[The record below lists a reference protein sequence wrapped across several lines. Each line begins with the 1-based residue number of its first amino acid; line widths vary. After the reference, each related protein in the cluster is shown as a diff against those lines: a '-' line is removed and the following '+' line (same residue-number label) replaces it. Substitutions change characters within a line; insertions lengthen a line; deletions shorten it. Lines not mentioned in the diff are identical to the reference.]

1 MKTQGIIKYLKFPLQ
16 FDATLMFS
24 ELQANIQQQW
34 VPHFNTGGY
43 EGNWNVLS
51 LYAVGGKAD
60 TIFVPLTSDLEL
72 EETAILKQCPYVQE
86 VIASFHFPKIAV
98 RLMRLE
104 VGAVIKPHRDHE
116 LGYEDGQFRL
126 HIPIVTN
133 PGVHFILDGEE
144 LTMEAGECW
153 YTNVNYEH
161 SVVNEGAEDRIHL
174 VIDGVR
180 NEWSDQLFFAE
191 ADPAQFAAP
200 KAEMDPATIQ
210 RVIEELKRN
219 GAAANSEL
227 IADLEKQLKPI

>member
-1 MKTQGIIKYLKFPLQ
+1 MNQEAIIKYLKFPLQ
-16 FDATLMFS
+16 FDAELMLR
-24 ELQANIQQQW
+24 ELQAIIEQLW
-34 VPHFNTGGY
+34 VPHFNSGGY

-51 LYAVGGKAD
+51 LYGVRGKAD
-60 TIFVPLTSDLEL
+60 TIFVPLTNDLEL

-144 LTMEAGECW
+144 LTMRAGECW

-161 SVVNEGAEDRIHL
+161 SVANKGTEDRIHL

-191 ADPAQFAAP
+191 AHPDQFEAP
-200 KAEMDPATIQ
+200 KAVMDPATIQ
-210 RVIEELKRN
+210 RVIEELKRQD
-219 GAAANSEL
+219 NSVNKAL
-227 IADLEKQLKPI
+227 IAELKKK

>member
-1 MKTQGIIKYLKFPLQ
+1 MKQEGIIKYLKFPLQ
-16 FDATLMFS
+16 FDAELMLR
-24 ELQANIQQQW
+24 ELQAIIEQQW
-34 VPHFNTGGY
+34 VPHFNSGGY

-60 TIFVPLTSDLEL
+60 TIFVPLTNDLEL
-72 EETAILKQCPYVQE
+72 EETALLQDCPYVRE
-86 VIASFHFPKIAV
+86 VITSFQFPKIAV

-104 VGAVIKPHRDHE
+104 AGAVIKPHRDHE

-144 LTMEAGECW
+144 LTMRAGECW

-161 SVVNEGAEDRIHL
+161 SVANKGTEDRIHL

-191 ADPAQFAAP
+191 AHPDQFEAP
-200 KAEMDPATIQ
+200 KAVMDPATIQ

-227 IADLEKQLKPI
+227 ITDLEKQLVQ

>member
-1 MKTQGIIKYLKFPLQ
+1 
-16 FDATLMFS
+16 
-24 ELQANIQQQW
+24 
-34 VPHFNTGGY
+34 
-43 EGNWNVLS
+43 

-60 TIFVPLTSDLEL
+60 TIFVPLTNDLEL
-72 EETAILKQCPYVQE
+72 EETAVLKQCPYVQE
-86 VIASFHFPKIAV
+86 VIALFHFPKIAV

-133 PGVHFILDGEE
+133 PDVHFILDGEE
-144 LTMEAGECW
+144 LTMRAGECW

-161 SVVNEGAEDRIHL
+161 SVVNEGTEDRIHL

-191 ADPAQFAAP
+191 ADPAQFVAP
-200 KAEMDPATIQ
+200 KAVMDPATIQ